1 MCRSLDFN
9 LIYFIFLVTSF
20 GWSRI
25 HSAEHTYLINAV
37 GSNSFI
43 TTKYCYSSLP
53 SPRCFLRPQKVRPRQ
68 SGSQRSPGRRGGL
81 ILGSQNVGQAEMAKL
96 ISQKSLCYDSPG
108 RQRCHALIP
117 EPHSPT
123 VSLVHVPQFQF
134 NPILH
139 PSWPRI
145 FYFLHKIFLC
155 AQVSA
160 LISSFFSFAL
170 PMVLNVFVFGCNF
183 LS

>member
-25 HSAEHTYLINAV
+25 HSAEHTYLINA
-37 GSNSFI
+37 GWSNSFI

-53 SPRCFLRPQKVRPRQ
+53 LPRCFLRPQKVRPRQ

-123 VSLVHVPQFQF
+123 VSLVHVHSFSLTQFCIPVGQE
-134 NPILH
+134 
-139 PSWPRI
+139 SSI
-145 FYFLHKIFLC
+145 FFTK
-155 AQVSA
+155 
-160 LISSFFSFAL
+160 FFCVHRFQ
-170 PMVLNVFVFGCNF
+170 P
-183 LS
+183 